1 MMTTG
6 ERGLVTTL
14 ILYALVGLLAY
25 LMYLVVRPFLVPLAW
40 AGVLVIFFYP
50 LHTRLR
56 ARYGRSRAAV
66 LSTGIVTLIL
76 IVPALLIL
84 PAFLLEA
91 GQAFTRLSA
100 SVSDTETS
108 WVKGTMERLQQYLP
122 AGLQFDVSG
131 MVTQVVQQAA
141 AWLAALVGA
150 LLQNFAA
157 FLLYPVIAIFA
168 AFFIFRDADTV
179 MRAIRDVLP
188 LDPALR
194 ERLIA
199 QTGEVVRAA
208 VVSSFIVAGV
218 QGMLGGLTFWAL
230 GLTAPVFWGVV
241 MAVFCLL
248 PLGAWIVWL
257 PAAIW
262 LMATGHVARG
272 IVLIAVGA
280 GIVSA
285 VDNFLRPLLLAGRT
299 KLNGLLMFISLL
311 GGVSAFGILGIM
323 LGPVIV
329 ATAVGLFEAYMGE
342 VEKGRAV

>member
-1 MMTTG
+1 
-6 ERGLVTTL
+6 
-14 ILYALVGLLAY
+14 
-25 LMYLVVRPFLVPLAW
+25 
-40 AGVLVIFFYP
+40 
-50 LHTRLR
+50 
-56 ARYGRSRAAV
+56 
-66 LSTGIVTLIL
+66 
-76 IVPALLIL
+76 
-84 PAFLLEA
+84 
-91 GQAFTRLSA
+91 
-100 SVSDTETS
+100 
-108 WVKGTMERLQQYLP
+108 
-122 AGLQFDVSG
+122 
-131 MVTQVVQQAA
+131 
-141 AWLAALVGA
+141 
-150 LLQNFAA
+150 
-157 FLLYPVIAIFA
+157 
-168 AFFIFRDADTV
+168 
-179 MRAIRDVLP
+179 
-188 LDPALR
+188 
-194 ERLIA
+194 
-199 QTGEVVRAA
+199 
-208 VVSSFIVAGV
+208 
-218 QGMLGGLTFWAL
+218 MLGGLTFWAL